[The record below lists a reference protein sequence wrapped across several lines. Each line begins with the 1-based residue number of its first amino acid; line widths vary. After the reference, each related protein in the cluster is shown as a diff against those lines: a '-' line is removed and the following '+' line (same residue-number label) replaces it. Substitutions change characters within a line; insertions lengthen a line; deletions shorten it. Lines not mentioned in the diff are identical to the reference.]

1 MSETSGKRFVG
12 YEYREVLV
20 PKYLASLCADSYPC
34 FGWEEDSN
42 PAQGQHKSGYV
53 NLRFKR
59 DHKITNKAELTR
71 LQRHF
76 DDCIKQLEALEK
88 SKKSQPLLTALI
100 IGLVGTVFMGLSTFA
115 VTAQPPNIPVC
126 ILFAIP
132 GFVGWILPVFLY
144 KKLAA
149 AKGKKLTPLIEQ
161 KYSEIYDIC
170 EKGSS
175 LLF

>member
-12 YEYREVLV
+12 YEYREVSV

-88 SKKSQPLLTALI
+88 SKKSQPLLAALI

-170 EKGSS
+170 EKGCS